1 MARLTLSGSTLVVSG
16 LSRGTRY
23 AFRVYYTTPNG
34 STGDWRHPTSGTV
47 TATSSSCNLSI
58 QINMTAAGTYKFYV
72 NVWNGTNNSNSTT
85 NTVIK
90 VVSGG
95 GTTSRTHYAR
105 CGDGISYFYIGGN
118 QIKSTGATSFT
129 ASTNTLTISNIGRTS
144 GYSTPYL
151 AYYNVSSSPSQWDVN
166 YISFSSSSYSIDASF
181 SRRITLKATKSV
193 TYYPYTQYVYVDNKL
208 QQTTQNTTNTSSS
221 VRISSLA
228 GYTNYIGTYNFN
240 YASANNKQY
249 AASAY
254 VSLTAGS
261 TTYISLYFLTKTYA
275 VAPTLSVSSKTE
287 TTIML
292 NWDKNGGSAGN
303 YRLYYRQGSSASWI
317 LYGTYTGTVATV
329 TGLTG
334 GTSYYFYVQNYVS
347 SSDYKNSNQIGATTE
362 AAKVAVVPTL
372 TIVSTDTNSISIS
385 WDKNGGTDGDWRV
398 YYGLS
403 TTSLSLYNI
412 YSGSAAT
419 ITGLQ
424 ENTTYFVQVVN
435 YIDSSRQAK
444 SMVLNA
450 KTKSSLPA
458 IAYFSWTSNDTAN
471 IKAGNKFSSFITA
484 TGWNNL
490 TAKINEC
497 RTRLGYSTIS
507 FTQANKGNTLTAE
520 MYNTVKNNIS
530 NLTSAGTVAA
540 DVSKGST
547 AYALLFANSS
557 SALKEAINRVVA
569 ALNT

>member
-34 STGDWRHPTSGTV
+34 STGDWRHPSSGTV

-58 QINMTAAGTYKFYV
+58 QINMTTAGTYKFYV

-85 NTVIK
+85 NTVTK

-166 YISFSSSSYSIDASF
+166 YVSFSSSSYSIDASF

-193 TYYPYTQYVYVDNKL
+193 TYYPYTQYVYVDGKL

-362 AAKVAVVPTL
+362 AAKIAVVPTL

-385 WDKNGGTDGDWRV
+385 WNKNGGTDGDWRV

-484 TGWNNL
+484 IGWNNL

-530 NLTSAGTVAA
+530 NLTSAGTVTA
-540 DVSKGST
+540 DVSKGQT
-547 AYALLFANSS
+547 AYASLFANSS

>member
-23 AFRVYYTTPNG
+23 AFRVYYTTPSG
-34 STGDWRHPTSGTV
+34 SRGDWRHPTSGTV

-58 QINMTAAGTYKFYV
+58 QINMTATGTYSFYV
-72 NVWNGTNNSNSTT
+72 NVWNGTNNTNSTT
-85 NTVIK
+85 NTVTK
-90 VVSGG
+90 TVSGG

-151 AYYNVSSSPSQWDVN
+151 AYYNVSSSPNQWDVN
-166 YISFSSSSYSIDASF
+166 YVSFSGSSYSIDASF
-181 SRRITLKATKSV
+181 SRRITLKATKQS
-193 TYYPYTQYVYVDNKL
+193 TYYPYTQYIYLDGSLL
-208 QQTTQNTTNTSSS
+208 QTASNTTNTSSS
-221 VRISSLA
+221 VRISNLT
-228 GYTNYIGTYNFN
+228 GYTNYINTYNFN
-240 YASANNKQY
+240 YAMVNNVRYSAN
-249 AASAY
+249 AT

-261 TTYISLYFLTKTYA
+261 TTQILLFFLSKTYA

-334 GTSYYFYVQNYVS
+334 GTTYYFYVQNYVS

-385 WDKNGGTDGDWRV
+385 WNKNGGTDGDWRV

-412 YSGSAAT
+412 YSGTAAT

-458 IAYFSWTSNDTAN
+458 ISYFSWTSNDTAN
-471 IKAGNKFSSFITA
+471 IKAGNSFSSFITA

-497 RTRLGYSTIS
+497 RTRLGYTTIS
-507 FTQANKGNTLTAE
+507 FTQANSGNILTAE

-547 AYALLFANSS
+547 AYATLFANSS

>member
-16 LSRGTRY
+16 LSSGTRY
-23 AFRVYYTTPNG
+23 AFRVYYTTPSG

-58 QINMTAAGTYKFYV
+58 QINMTTNGTYKFYV

-85 NTVIK
+85 NTVTK
-90 VVSGG
+90 TVSGG

-129 ASTNTLTISNIGRTS
+129 ASTNTLTISNIGRMS

-166 YISFSSSSYSIDASF
+166 YVSFSSSSYSIDASF

-193 TYYPYTQYVYVDNKL
+193 TYYPYTQYVYVDGKL
-208 QQTTQNTTNTSSS
+208 QQTTPNTTNTSSS

-261 TTYISLYFLTKTYA
+261 TTYISLYFLTKNYA

-412 YSGSAAT
+412 YSGTAAT

-530 NLTSAGTVAA
+530 SLTSAGTVAA

-547 AYALLFANSS
+547 AYASLFANSS

>member
-1 MARLTLSGSTLVVSG
+1 MARLTLSGSTLVVSD
-16 LSRGTRY
+16 LSSGTRY
-23 AFRVYYTTPNG
+23 AFRVYYTTPSG
-34 STGDWRHPTSGTV
+34 STGDWRHPSSGTV

-58 QINMTAAGTYKFYV
+58 QINMTTAGTYKFYV

-85 NTVIK
+85 NTVTK
-90 VVSGG
+90 TVSGG

-129 ASTNTLTISNIGRTS
+129 ASTSTLTISNIGRTS
-144 GYSTPYL
+144 EYSTPYL
-151 AYYNVSSSPSQWDVN
+151 AYYNVSSSPSQWDVD
-166 YISFSSSSYSIDASF
+166 YVSFSSSSYSIDASF

-193 TYYPYTQYVYVDNKL
+193 TYYPYTQYVYVDGKL

-385 WDKNGGTDGDWRV
+385 WNKNGGTDGDWRV

-471 IKAGNKFSSFITA
+471 IKAGNSFSSFITA
-484 TGWNNL
+484 AGWNNL

-497 RTRLGYSTIS
+497 RRALGYTTIS
-507 FTQANKGNTLTAE
+507 FTQANSGNILTAE

-540 DVSKGST
+540 DVSKGSI
-547 AYALLFANSS
+547 AYASLFANSS

-569 ALNT
+569 TLNT